1 MKIGILTFE
10 KAVNYGTALQAVAMQ
25 RVLESFGARAEFL
38 AHRCDAIDANSKV
51 FDLKEAK
58 SPAYTLAHLI
68 NLPCALKRNRAFR
81 DFQEKFFAFGT
92 DNPHD
97 YDWVVAGSD
106 QIWNYKLTGN
116 DWFYFLDF
124 PKNGTKKAAY
134 AGSFGLPEV
143 AAEYVDTLKPLLG
156 DFDHLSVREETAA
169 RIIRDITGQDVPV
182 VLDPTL
188 LLNKEQWMEMA
199 EPECG
204 ETGYIFVYTVFAS
217 ESLWKFAYE
226 LSERTGLPIRTI
238 SYSKLHRH
246 KAHYDFSAG
255 PGQWLSYMAN
265 ADYVVTNSFHGM
277 AFSINFRKQFYY
289 ELPPKSSGVGS
300 RLKDMAQKFDL
311 THREITCKC
320 EEPINY
326 SGVSVKMEQAR
337 AESLGFIKQFISD

>member
-1 MKIGILTFE
+1 LDYPKCGL
-10 KAVNYGTALQAVAMQ
+10 
-25 RVLESFGARAEFL
+25 
-38 AHRCDAIDANSKV
+38 KV
-51 FDLKEAK
+51 
-58 SPAYTLAHLI
+58 S
-68 NLPCALKRNRAFR
+68 
-81 DFQEKFFAFGT
+81 
-92 DNPHD
+92 
-97 YDWVVAGSD
+97 
-106 QIWNYKLTGN
+106 
-116 DWFYFLDF
+116 
-124 PKNGTKKAAY
+124 Y
-134 AGSFGLPEV
+134 AGSFGLSSIDEEQREPI
-143 AAEYVDTLKPLLG
+143 AELLR
-156 DFDHLSVREETAA
+156 DFDYLSVRERQAA
-169 RIIRDITGQDVPV
+169 SIIRDIADMDVPV
-182 VLDPTL
+182 VCDPTL
-188 LLNKEQWMEMA
+188 LLDVEDWKALAGSA
-199 EPECG
+199 EK
-204 ETGYIFVYTVFAS
+204 TDGYIFVYTVFNSDAV
-217 ESLWKFAYE
+217 WQTAKE
-226 LSERTGLPIRTI
+226 LSAKTGLPIKTI